1 LVDDFCTRFMTMSC
15 RDPAISE
22 DHQIQLFL
30 TGLGQ
35 HLRMNVALQKPA
47 TLDDAVTYARAYE
60 ERDKF
65 LHDKFLPAPAMF
77 TSRSMPRLSGRS
89 QTTPTHSTTT
99 SGPSVILAASSADKP
114 TTKRL
119 SPTQGPVLQV

>member
-35 HLRMNVALQKPA
+35 HLRMNVALQKLA
-47 TLDDAVTYARAYE
+47 TLDDAVTYACAYE
-60 ERDKF
+60 ER
-65 LHDKFLPAPAMF
+65 DKFLPAPAMF
-77 TSRSMPRLSGRS
+77 ASRSTPRLSGRS

-114 TTKRL
+114 ATKRL